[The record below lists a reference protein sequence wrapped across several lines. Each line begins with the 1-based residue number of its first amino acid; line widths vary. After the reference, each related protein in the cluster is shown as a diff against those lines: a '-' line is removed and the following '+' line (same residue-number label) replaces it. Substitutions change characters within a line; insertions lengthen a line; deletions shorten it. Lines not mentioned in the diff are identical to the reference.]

1 MNLTDDLL
9 MEMRDMEN
17 KLVRFYPK
25 KEFRLKVMHEMDQFI
40 EAQTKK
46 NKLSIKYIL
55 TKYAFR

>member
-9 MEMRDMEN
+9 MEMREMEN

-25 KEFRLKVMHEMDQFI
+25 KEFREKVLSDFDTFI

>member
-40 EAQTKK
+40 DAQTKK